1 MLLRRSTRL
10 AEPFCFIYY
19 SEDINEKK
27 SEVKWHVF
35 KRRHAQYLMCILL
48 HGSSRPVPSDFCLFS
63 LTFEKCGKAYPGKPL
78 ACAESEPHASI
89 FPWKSPT
96 RKNTFVQ
103 SGTFLR
109 FTCFSLWW
117 NCHTI
122 SIMETFLT
130 GAGNN
135 DDLFSNQNGCSYSKL
150 PRFVH
155 GKKVNNNE
163 SFTSVE
169 EDSSDILVSEGDG
182 SGSEMDITEDYPS
195 ETRAITRK
203 DSTFCVPLIRVE
215 DWSFSESD
223 MEDDLEDSL
232 PPFSFVGTKEKVK
245 VYSVFIFYV

>member
-1 MLLRRSTRL
+1 
-10 AEPFCFIYY
+10 
-19 SEDINEKK
+19 
-27 SEVKWHVF
+27 
-35 KRRHAQYLMCILL
+35 
-48 HGSSRPVPSDFCLFS
+48 
-63 LTFEKCGKAYPGKPL
+63 
-78 ACAESEPHASI
+78 
-89 FPWKSPT
+89 
-96 RKNTFVQ
+96 
-103 SGTFLR
+103 
-109 FTCFSLWW
+109 
-117 NCHTI
+117 
-122 SIMETFLT
+122 METFLT

-135 DDLFSNQNGCSYSKL
+135 DELFSNQNGCSYSKL

-245 VYSVFIFYV
+245 VYSVFIFFRVNFCFRVVRRCKKKNVRLGADRAFVLKVNKSI